1 MSKRNSIFTTVP
13 MRIPDRSGFDLSHEH
28 IFTANTGTLVPA
40 ASFEVLP
47 GDKVS
52 LGSLFRTTLPPFAV
66 PFMGRIDACLDAFFV
81 PHRIVWKGWESFITQ
96 NNGVSPMAS
105 SGTGTPPPISVPV
118 FLPSNNSS
126 VIGPGTLSDYLG
138 YKVGPASTVVPNVG
152 MSALKFLAYQKIC
165 DDWYRDDNNVLPFF
179 AKNPPGSLPGSET
192 WSGNN
197 SLLPRVINSFSPTLV
212 AGSGNAGNPPSLSLS
227 APSGNTVQL
236 ATTIGVDGTIGLGS
250 LRQRSWAKDY
260 FTTATPQ
267 PQAGAASSVA
277 FDTSGATGQ
286 FTIASLRAANSL
298 QKWMERN
305 NIAGTRYGDQ
315 ILAHFG
321 VLPPSAVMDRAI
333 LLGSCRTPVIIG
345 SVENNSNAES
355 STKNGPFGNTLGSAA
370 GFGSATE
377 KGSLIDSFD
386 VKEHGYIFVMYS
398 LVPHSYYNSGF
409 DRELRHISYGDF
421 AWPEFSNIGDQ
432 PIFEGELTVR
442 ANSPLGTFAYNQRY
456 SEYKSKLDRISG
468 LLSDLNTGSDQ
479 QGPPDLSMYALQRGF
494 NGTPALGKSFL
505 EIPTNYLDQVF
516 AVSADVS
523 GFSCL
528 VDCYFDCSVL
538 RVLPEYSLPSL

>member
-105 SGTGTPPPISVPV
+105 ADTGTPSPISVPV
-118 FLPSNNSS
+118 FLPSSNSS
-126 VIGPGTLSDYLG
+126 SLGAGTLADYLG
-138 YKVGPASTVVPNVG
+138 FKLPSGSTPPNVG

-179 AKNPPGSLPGSET
+179 AKNPAGVLASAGAQYSSSTVLQS
-192 WSGNN
+192 
-197 SLLPRVINSFSPTLV
+197 RVINSFTPTQI
-212 AGSGNAGNPPSLSLS
+212 AGQQLSLNFTLGV
-227 APSGNTVQL
+227 PSGNDVLTSL
-236 ATTIGVDGTIGLGS
+236 ASLGVDGTIGLGS

-260 FTTATPQ
+260 FTTATPA

-277 FDTSGATGQ
+277 FDTSGSTGQ

-321 VLPPSAVMDRAI
+321 VIPPSAVMDRAI

-345 SVENNSNAES
+345 SVENNSNAQA
-355 STKNGPFGNTLGSAA
+355 STENGPFGNTLGSAA
-370 GFGSATE
+370 GFGSATD

-409 DRELRHISYGDF
+409 DRELRHVSYGDF

-432 PIFEGELTVR
+432 PIFNGELSVS
-442 ANSPLGTFAYNQRY
+442 APNPSATFGYNQRY

-468 LLSDLNTGSDQ
+468 LLSDMSASAGTTQ
-479 QGPPDLSMYALQRGF
+479 LSAYALQRGF
-494 NGTPALGKSFL
+494 GSADPQLGKSFL

-516 AVSADVS
+516 AVSAGVS

>member
-81 PHRIVWKGWESFITQ
+81 PHRIIWKGWESFITQ
-96 NNGVSPMAS
+96 NNGVSPMAA
-105 SGTGTPPPISVPV
+105 SGVGTPPPISVPV
-118 FLPSNNSS
+118 FVPGSSPSSMR
-126 VIGPGTLSDYLG
+126 GPGSLMDYLG
-138 YKVGPASTVVPNVG
+138 YKIPQSGSIPNVG
-152 MSALKFLAYQKIC
+152 YSALKFMAYQKIC

-179 AKNPPGSLPGSET
+179 AKNPVGNLSD
-192 WSGNN
+192 SGVWANN
-197 SLLPRVINSFSPTLV
+197 SSLVSRVLPSFNPLGTIGQQSSVALALSVPDGNSV
-212 AGSGNAGNPPSLSLS
+212 ARAS
-227 APSGNTVQL
+227 AM
-236 ATTIGVDGTIGLGS
+236 GVDGTIGLGS

-260 FTTATPQ
+260 FTTATPA

-277 FDTSGATGQ
+277 FDTSGSTGQ

-333 LLGSCRTPVIIG
+333 LLGSCRTPVIVG
-345 SVENNSNAES
+345 SVENNSNAEA
-355 STKNGPFGNTLGSAA
+355 STQNGPFGNTLGSAA
-370 GFGSATE
+370 GFGSATD

-386 VKEHGYIFVMYS
+386 VQEHGYIFVIYS

-409 DRELRHISYGDF
+409 DRELTHISYGDF

-432 PIFEGELTVR
+432 PIYQGELYALA
-442 ANSPLGTFAYNQRY
+442 ANPRSTFGYNQRY

-468 LLSDLNTGSDQ
+468 LLSDLNTG
-479 QGPPDLSMYALQRGF
+479 GDLSVYALQRGF
-494 NGTPALGKSFL
+494 ASVPSLSKSFL

-516 AVSADVS
+516 AASAEVS

>member
-1 MSKRNSIFTTVP
+1 

-28 IFTANTGTLVPA
+28 IFTANTGTLVPSD
-40 ASFEVLP
+40 SFEVLP

-52 LGSLFRTTLPPFAV
+52 LGSLYRTTLPPFAV

-81 PHRIVWKGWESFITQ
+81 PHRIIWKGWESFITQ
-96 NNGVSPMAS
+96 NNGVGPMAS

-118 FLPSNNSS
+118 FIPSANTSLL
-126 VIGPGTLSDYLG
+126 GPGKLSDYLG
-138 YKVGPASTVVPNVG
+138 FKHGAGTSPISTG
-152 MSALKFLAYQKIC
+152 MSALKFLAYHKIC

-179 AKNPPGSLPGSET
+179 AKNPPGALSGST
-192 WSGNN
+192 WSSN
-197 SLLPRVINSFSPTLV
+197 SSLIPRVINSFNPLQTAGQQNSPV
-212 AGSGNAGNPPSLSLS
+212 LSLGAPTQSTVEVAS
-227 APSGNTVQL
+227 AL
-236 ATTIGVDGTIGLGS
+236 GVDGTIGLGS

-260 FTTATPQ
+260 FTTATPS

-277 FDTSGATGQ
+277 FDTSGDTGQ

-355 STKNGPFGNTLGSAA
+355 SLKNGPFGNTLGSAA

-386 VKEHGYIFVMYS
+386 VKEHGYIFVIYS

-409 DRELRHISYGDF
+409 DREFRHVSYGDF

-442 ANSPLGTFAYNQRY
+442 ANDPVGTFGYNQRY

-468 LLSDLNTGSDQ
+468 LLSDLNTGSSQ
-479 QGPPDLSMYALQRGF
+479 VGPANLSMYALQRGF

-516 AVSADVS
+516 AVSAGVS

>member
-28 IFTANTGTLVPA
+28 IFTATTGTLVPA

-66 PFMGRIDACLDAFFV
+66 PFMGRIDACMEAFFV
-81 PHRIVWKGWESFITQ
+81 PHRIIWKAWESFITQ
-96 NNGVSPMAS
+96 NNGVSPMAD
-105 SGTGTPPPISVPV
+105 GTIGTPPPISVPV
-118 FLPSNNSS
+118 FLPNSNPNMLGS
-126 VIGPGTLSDYLG
+126 GTLADYLG
-138 YKVGPASTVVPNVG
+138 FKLNQGTTPPNVG
-152 MSALKFLAYQKIC
+152 MSALKFLAYHKIC

-179 AKNPPGSLPGSET
+179 AKNPPGILDGGAG
-192 WSGNN
+192 WS
-197 SLLPRVINSFSPTLV
+197 SQIAVIPRVINSFSAHTT
-212 AGSGNAGNPPSLSLS
+212 AGEQDSVTLSLNVPS
-227 APSGNTVQL
+227 ASSVVTHLNK
-236 ATTIGVDGTIGLGS
+236 IGVDASIGLGS

-277 FDTSGATGQ
+277 FDTSGSTGQ

-333 LLGSCRTPVIIG
+333 LLGSCRTPVIVG
-345 SVENNSNAES
+345 SVENNSNAEA

-370 GFGSATE
+370 GFGSATD

-386 VKEHGYIFVMYS
+386 VKEHGFVFVMYS

-409 DRELRHISYGDF
+409 DREFRHVAYGDF

-432 PIFEGELTVR
+432 PILAGELSVEAT
-442 ANSPLGTFAYNQRY
+442 NPLSTFAYNQRY
-456 SEYKSKLDRISG
+456 SEYKAKLDRISG
-468 LLSDLNTGSDQ
+468 LLSDMSSAGGTTQ
-479 QGPPDLSMYALQRGF
+479 LSAYALQRGF
-494 NGTPALGKSFL
+494 SGDGPALGKQFL
-505 EIPTNYLDQVF
+505 EIPTDYLDQVF
-516 AVSADVS
+516 AVSAGVS

-528 VDCYFDCSVL
+528 VDCYFDCSIL

>member
-66 PFMGRIDACLDAFFV
+66 PFMGRIDACMEAFFV
-81 PHRIVWKGWESFITQ
+81 PHRIIWKGWESFITQ
-96 NNGVSPMAS
+96 NNGVSPMAAGS
-105 SGTGTPPPISVPV
+105 VGTPPPVSVPV
-118 FLPSNNSS
+118 FLPSSNTSM
-126 VIGPGTLSDYLG
+126 IGSGTLADYLG
-138 YKVGPASTVVPNVG
+138 FKFNNGTTPPNVG

-179 AKNPPGSLPGSET
+179 AKNPAGTLPSGST
-192 WSGNN
+192 WS
-197 SLLPRVINSFSPTLV
+197 SQTSVLTRVVNSFMPTQV
-212 AGSGNAGNPPSLSLS
+212 AGQQLS
-227 APSGNTVQL
+227 ATLNLGVPSTDTARNNL
-236 ATTIGVDGTIGLGS
+236 AAFGVDSSIGLGS

-260 FTTATPQ
+260 FTTATPA

-333 LLGSCRTPVIIG
+333 LLGACRTPVIVG

-370 GFGSATE
+370 GFGSATD

-386 VKEHGYIFVMYS
+386 VKEHGFIFVIYS

-409 DRELRHISYGDF
+409 DREFRHVSYGDF

-432 PIFEGELTVR
+432 PILNGELSVE
-442 ANSPLGTFAYNQRY
+442 AADPLATFGYNQRY
-456 SEYKSKLDRISG
+456 SEYKAKLDRISG
-468 LLSDLNTGSDQ
+468 LLSDMSAAGGTSQLAA
-479 QGPPDLSMYALQRGF
+479 YALQRGF
-494 NGTPALGKSFL
+494 SGNGPALGKQFL
-505 EIPTNYLDQVF
+505 EIPTDYLDQVF
-516 AVSADVS
+516 AVSAGVS

>member
-81 PHRIVWKGWESFITQ
+81 PHRIIWKGWESFITQ
-96 NNGVSPMAS
+96 NNGVSPMAT
-105 SGTGTPPPISVPV
+105 GNVGTPAPVSVPV
-118 FLPSNNSS
+118 FLPSSNSS
-126 VIGPGTLSDYLG
+126 MLGPGTLSDYLG
-138 YKVGPASTVVPNVG
+138 FKFGAGVTPPNVG
-152 MSALKFLAYQKIC
+152 MSALKFLAYHKIC

-179 AKNPPGSLPGSET
+179 SKLPMPNVAAGSISASGPLAPRIINNFTPGTAGVQSGISLPL
-192 WSGNN
+192 
-197 SLLPRVINSFSPTLV
+197 SL
-212 AGSGNAGNPPSLSLS
+212 PPSNTLDALSSL
-227 APSGNTVQL
+227 
-236 ATTIGVDGTIGLGS
+236 GVDGTIGLGS

-260 FTTATPQ
+260 FTTATPA

-277 FDTSGATGQ
+277 FDTSGSTGQ

-345 SVENNSNAES
+345 SVENNSNAEAS
-355 STKNGPFGNTLGSAA
+355 VENGPFGNTLGSAA

-398 LVPHSYYNSGF
+398 LVPHAYYNSGF

-432 PIFEGELTVR
+432 PILEGELTVR
-442 ANSPLGTFAYNQRY
+442 ANDPLGTFGYNQRY

-468 LLSDLNTGSDQ
+468 LLSDLNTGSSQ
-479 QGPPDLSMYALQRGF
+479 IGPADLSMYALQRGF

-505 EIPTNYLDQVF
+505 EIPINYLDQVF
-516 AVSADVS
+516 AVSAGVS